1 MEINLIVVIVV
12 VVVFYRVFNSRD
24 LNFHC
29 FFSLSL
35 LKYFQRKVFIVCYL
49 LYGQFPF
56 HFLSFSFSFIV
67 YHFLFLV
74 FIHKFSIVIT
84 GYLFLFLYVLFSSFF
99 SRKNNFYLLFHF
111 NYWSLAKEN
120 EKRFRIIVSIFFS
133 CNSI

>member
-74 FIHKFSIVIT
+74 FSSQVFNSNYWLFVFVFICPFF
-84 GYLFLFLYVLFSSFF
+84 FLFFF
-99 SRKNNFYLLFHF
+99 
-111 NYWSLAKEN
+111 E
-120 EKRFRIIVSIFFS
+120 RIIFIYCSISTIDPWQRRMKKDFELS
-133 CNSI
+133 